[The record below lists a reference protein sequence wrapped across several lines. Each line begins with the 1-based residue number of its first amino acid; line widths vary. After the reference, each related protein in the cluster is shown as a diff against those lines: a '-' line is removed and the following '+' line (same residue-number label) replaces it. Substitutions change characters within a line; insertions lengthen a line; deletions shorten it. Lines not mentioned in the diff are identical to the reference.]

1 MRPAI
6 KAGLLLVWRDPDTL
20 QIGIDPRRAIAI
32 TGMTGAGPLIG
43 LLDGSRDEVQ
53 VLAAAQQRD
62 VPQDVA
68 RRVLTLL
75 LTAGVLQDFPAAT
88 LRGLPDGPR
97 ARLAPELAAAS
108 LAHGDTDGGARILAR
123 RQLASVRVLGT
134 GPVGASLAGLL
145 SAAGVGHV
153 ICSGPAAGGRDA
165 DRPGTDGPGTDRPGT
180 DRPAG
185 HGPSAEGPAA
195 EHATRHAAS
204 GGRPDLAVLTS
215 SYPPELATAL
225 LRQRIPHFVA
235 CASEAIGAV
244 GPLVL
249 PGWSACLNCVQL
261 ARTDRDP
268 AWPFNLAQIAGRDP
282 QPPACDTTLATA
294 VAAQAAGQLLTFL
307 DRAAPAGAVT
317 NGTLELVLPGWQWRR
332 RTWLPH
338 PACSCGSYRRPG

>member
-6 KAGLLLVWRDPDTL
+6 RAGLLLVWRDPDTL

-32 TGMTGAGPLIG
+32 TGMAGAGPLIG
-43 LLDGSRDEVQ
+43 LLDGSRDEAQ
-53 VLAAAQQRD
+53 VLAAAQQRG

-68 RRVLTLL
+68 GRVLTLL

-88 LRGLPDGPR
+88 LRGLADGPR

-108 LAHGDTDGGARILAR
+108 LAHGDTDGGARVLAR

-134 GPVGASLAGLL
+134 GPVGSCLAGLL
-145 SAAGVGHV
+145 SAAGVGRV
-153 ICSGPAAGGRDA
+153 TCSGPAADGR
-165 DRPGTDGPGTDRPGT
+165 GTTG
-180 DRPAG
+180 PAG
-185 HGPSAEGPAA
+185 HGPASHGPAA
-195 EHATRHAAS
+195 EGPGAEHVTGHAATGHAAS

-225 LRQRIPHFVA
+225 LRQRIPHLVA

-249 PGWSACLNCVQL
+249 PGRSACLNCVQL

-268 AWPFNLAQIAGRDP
+268 AWPFILAQIAGRDP
-282 QPPACDTTLATA
+282 QPPACDATLGTA

-307 DRAAPAGAVT
+307 DRAAAGAVT

-338 PACSCGSYRRPG
+338 PACSCGSYRQPG